1 MKSKL
6 KNFSE
11 NRLTKAQLLTLIKS
25 DLKESGVK
33 LVLKKNMPGMSGY
46 FDHINK
52 ELVYINNKEGT
63 GTLIHEY
70 CHFLQWR
77 SNSPIY
83 DSYMPEV
90 NNFAE
95 AVIESLKNGKRYKK
109 RIINE
114 ALTITLDCE
123 VDCEK
128 LAINLIE
135 KYKIRINIDYYTRI
149 ANSVLVSYLIDTEH
163 APEQALGK
171 IYDIRNVELVRMMPN
186 KLMSTK
192 SVKSF
197 YRINKAFVLSFLK

>member
-1 MKSKL
+1 M
-6 KNFSE
+6 
-11 NRLTKAQLLTLIKS
+11 TKAQLLTLIKS
-25 DLKESGVK
+25 DLKETGVK
-33 LVLKKNMPGMSGY
+33 LVLKKSMPGMSGY

-52 ELVYINNKEGT
+52 ELVYVNDKEGT

-77 SNSPIY
+77 SNSSVY

-95 AVIESLKNGKRYKK
+95 SVIESLKNGKRYKK

-114 ALTITLDCE
+114 ALTITLNCE
-123 VDCEK
+123 VDCER

-135 KYKIRINIDYYTRI
+135 KYKIRINLDLYTRV

-171 IYDIRNVELVRMMPN
+171 IYDIRNAELLRMMPSE
-186 KLMSTK
+186 LMNTK
-192 SVKSF
+192 TVKSF
-197 YRINKAFVLSFLK
+197 YRKNKSVILSFLK